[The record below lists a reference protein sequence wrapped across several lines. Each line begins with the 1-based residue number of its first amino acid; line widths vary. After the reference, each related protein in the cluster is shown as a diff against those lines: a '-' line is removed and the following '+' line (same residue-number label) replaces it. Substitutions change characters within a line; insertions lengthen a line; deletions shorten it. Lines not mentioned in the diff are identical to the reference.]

1 MSNVIKSIIDRFR
14 PVPTRGQGYFFDS
27 RGEQFPGQWQRDMV
41 PRGPDSILL
50 FPYVFAA
57 LSLISGDIGKLPLK
71 LMQKTSDGLWAEAEN
86 PAYSP
91 VLRKPSK
98 FMTRQDLIEAWILS
112 VLIHGNAY
120 ILKLKD
126 KRGVVREL
134 RVLHPEKVTVLVSES
149 SEVFYQLAAD
159 NLAGIGEELVT
170 VPASEI
176 IHHRINTFFH
186 PLIGVSPIRA
196 ASMAAGLGLSIQ
208 ENANDLFANSS
219 RPGAIL
225 TAAGAIS
232 DETAEFLKT
241 HFKERYSGRNGAGAI
256 AVLADGLTFTPLPS
270 IPATDAQAIETLGW
284 TGETICAVLKIPKFK
299 LQIGDLPSYDSVE
312 SLSAVYYSDALQ
324 ALIEK
329 AEALLGEGLNL
340 PNNLAVEF
348 DLSGLLRMDSASQIK
363 TLSEAVGGGIFTIN
377 EARAA
382 MQKPPVDSGNII
394 FRQQQEW
401 PIEQLAN
408 RRGGPDNDNAA
419 PDAEEVDKYFKII
432 DRIGKI
438 RENARKTA

>member
-1 MSNVIKSIIDRFR
+1 MSNVIKSLFDRFR

-27 RGEQFPGQWQRDMV
+27 RGEQFPGQWQRDIQ

-57 LSLISGDIGKLPLK
+57 LSLISSDIGKLPLK
-71 LMQKTSDGLWAEAEN
+71 LMQKTSDGLWVETEN

-91 VLRKPSK
+91 VLRKPSAH
-98 FMTRQDLIEAWILS
+98 MIRQDFIEAWILS

-120 ILKLKD
+120 VLRMKD
-126 KRGVVREL
+126 KRSVVREL
-134 RVLHPEKVTVLVSES
+134 RVLDPTKVTVLVSES

-186 PLIGVSPIRA
+186 PLVGVSPIRA

-219 RPGAIL
+219 RPGSIL
-225 TAAGAIS
+225 TASGAIS
-232 DETAEFLKT
+232 DEAAEFLKK
-241 HFKERYSGRNGAGAI
+241 HFKEQYSGRNGAHTV

-284 TGETICAVLKIPKFK
+284 TGETVCSVFKIPKFK

-312 SLSAVYYSDALQ
+312 SLSTVYYSDALQ
-324 ALIEK
+324 SLIEK
-329 AEALLGEGLNL
+329 MEALLTEGLNL
-340 PNNLAVEF
+340 PNSMAVEV
-348 DLSGLLRMDSASQIK
+348 DLSGLLRMDSASQIR
-363 TLSEAVGGGIFTIN
+363 TLSEAVGGGLFSIN
-377 EARAA
+377 DARAA
-382 MQKPPVDSGNII
+382 IQKPAVPGGSVI
-394 FRQQQEW
+394 FRQMQEW

-419 PDAEEVDKYFKII
+419 PDAETVDKYFRTLDKL
-432 DRIGKI
+432 GKI
-438 RENARKTA
+438 RDNARKIA